1 MQKCKNAKCKMQKCK
16 KYAKMQ
22 KCKMQNA
29 KCKKYAKFVFDRNII
44 TDDMETT
51 IISSAEVQNEYT
63 DLVKTQISEDMLDI
77 KGFVTAINFNI
88 DPLIIDEQ
96 WNMLNTRSPNELIA
110 LTPQMLERLHFS
122 KIPNLIKK
130 LEQLFP
136 AQRGIDNEYWGD
148 GVDVSIN
155 LIAPVGAIKKGHG
168 GTRRMH
174 KQIKMTKG
182 AYKQLLMETQT
193 DAARQVRKYY
203 ICLEE
208 LFVQYLLYQRAF
220 ELVKA
225 DRSLKVMATENKVLS
240 EKLDCVIAQ
249 NKEQES
255 YLQKVIM
262 QNEGL
267 SEQLTIQDKKLDVLS
282 QILYKETDNKVVD
295 VLSSQKQQEL
305 VVLQNK
311 DDPETCVILRGQKA
325 HINSR
330 VKRSQDQMH
339 VVGTV
344 ESYKNPINLYN
355 RFSEQA
361 KRQKD
366 ERFQVTH
373 NKVVLKNGTTPSEL
387 LECFNTLNEQKHDVA
402 EQVQNA
408 L

>member
-1 MQKCKNAKCKMQKCK
+1 MQKKCKKCKNAKK
-16 KYAKMQ
+16 
-22 KCKMQNA
+22 NI
-29 KCKKYAKFVFDRNII
+29 VFDRKII
-44 TDDMETT
+44 TIDMETT
-51 IISSAEVQNEYT
+51 IISTAEVQNEYM
-63 DLVKTQISEDMLDI
+63 DLVKTQVSEDMLDI

-96 WNMLNTRSPNELIA
+96 WNMLNTRRPDELIV

-122 KIPNLIKK
+122 RIPNLVKK
-130 LEQLFP
+130 LDQLFP
-136 AQRGIDNEYWGD
+136 ASRGENNEYWGD
-148 GVDVSIN
+148 GVNVSIG
-155 LIAPVGAIKKGHG
+155 LAVPAGTAKKGRG
-168 GTRRMH
+168 GAH
-174 KQIKMTKG
+174 SCKQISMTKG

-220 ELVKA
+220 ELMKA
-225 DRSLKVMATENKVLS
+225 ERSLEIVVTENKMLS
-240 EKLDCVIAQ
+240 EKLDYVIAQ
-249 NKEQES
+249 NKE
-255 YLQKVIM
+255 VIAQNEEVIA

-267 SEQLTIQDKKLDVLS
+267 ARQNDGLARQNDGLSKQLEIQDKKLDVLS

-311 DDPETCVILRGQKA
+311 DDPETCVVLRGQKA
-325 HINSR
+325 HISSR

-361 KRQKD
+361 KRNKD
-366 ERFQVTH
+366 SRFDVSH
-373 NKVVLKNGTTPSEL
+373 NKVTLKNGTTPTEL
-387 LECFNTLNEQKHDVA
+387 LGVFNTLNEQKHDVA
-402 EQVQNA
+402 EQVQSA